1 MVFVYLSVALTTGK
15 YTTYTGGNGILL
27 ESKNQQKWR
36 TTIPSRI
43 KCYEEATQLEALLLS
58 ESSGRSYRPLGHKA
72 GGDGTGLTLDG
83 VEILHSGLVEGTRVH
98 TLFHLKG
105 KEEKMAA

>member
-27 ESKNQQKWR
+27 ESKNLQKWR
-36 TTIPSRI
+36 TITPSRI
-43 KCYEEATQLEALLLS
+43 KCYEEAAQLEALLLP
-58 ESSGRSYRPLGHKA
+58 ESSGRSCRLLGHKA

-83 VEILHSGLVEGTRVH
+83 VEVLCT
-98 TLFHLKG
+98 
-105 KEEKMAA
+105 ADW